1 MMLFFNIFNKIPKKF
16 IIVGII
22 NTFFGYIIGIFNFF
36 LFFNIFGIIFVGILN
51 NVISITF
58 SFFMFKKFVFKTVN
72 TNWIFEYLRSYIVYG
87 VKAFF
92 GILTLWLCV
101 KIIGLNIY
109 ISQFFSMIIT
119 ILLTYKGH
127 KDFTFKVKKVE

>member
-1 MMLFFNIFNKIPKKF
+1 MFNKIPKKF

-22 NTFFGYIIGIFNFF
+22 NTFFGYIIGIVNFF

-72 TNWIFEYLRSYIVYG
+72 TNWIFEYLRSFIVYG
-87 VKAFF
+87 VKALF
-92 GILTLWLCV
+92 GILTLWLCI

>member
-1 MMLFFNIFNKIPKKF
+1 MKLFFNMFNKIPKKF

-22 NTFFGYIIGIFNFF
+22 NTFFGYIIGIVNFF

>member
-22 NTFFGYIIGIFNFF
+22 NTFFGYIIGIVNFF

-127 KDFTFKVKKVE
+127 KDFTFKIKKVE

>member
-1 MMLFFNIFNKIPKKF
+1 MKLFVNIFNKIPKKF

-22 NTFFGYIIGIFNFF
+22 NTFFGYIIGILNFF
-36 LFFNIFGIIFVGILN
+36 LFFNIFGIIFVGIFN

-72 TNWIFEYLRSYIVYG
+72 TNWISEYLRSYIVYG
-87 VKAFF
+87 VKALF
-92 GILTLWLCV
+92 GILTLWLCI

>member
-1 MMLFFNIFNKIPKKF
+1 MKLFFNMFNKIPKKF

-22 NTFFGYIIGIFNFF
+22 NTFFGYIIGIVNFF

-87 VKAFF
+87 VQAFF
-92 GILTLWLCV
+92 GILTLWLCIKMIV
-101 KIIGLNIY
+101 LNIY
-109 ISQFFSMIIT
+109 ISQFFSMFIT

-127 KDFTFKVKKVE
+127 KDFTFKIKKVE

>member
-1 MMLFFNIFNKIPKKF
+1 MKLFVNIFNKIPKKF

-22 NTFFGYIIGIFNFF
+22 NTFFGYIIGILNFF

>member
-22 NTFFGYIIGIFNFF
+22 NTFFGYIIGIVNFF

-87 VKAFF
+87 VQAFF
-92 GILTLWLCV
+92 GILTLWLCIKMIV
-101 KIIGLNIY
+101 LNIY
-109 ISQFFSMIIT
+109 ISQFFSMFIT

>member
-1 MMLFFNIFNKIPKKF
+1 MKLFFNIFNKIPKKF

-22 NTFFGYIIGIFNFF
+22 NTFFGYIIGIVNFF

-87 VKAFF
+87 VKALF
-92 GILTLWLCV
+92 GILTLWLCI

-109 ISQFFSMIIT
+109 ISQFFSMFIT

-127 KDFTFKVKKVE
+127 KDFTFKVKKFE

>member
-22 NTFFGYIIGIFNFF
+22 NTFFGYIIGIVNFF

>member
-22 NTFFGYIIGIFNFF
+22 NTFFGYIIGIVNFF
-36 LFFNIFGIIFVGILN
+36 LFFNILGIIFVGILN